1 MKNYFLSILFIL
13 LINNSFAQDLDY
25 PRLGVGFQG
34 SFPAW
39 GLSAKADFDETNSA
53 QAIIGVVGPFSSYY
67 GRYLYNFN
75 ESGDTFVIKPYVFA
89 QAGMYSYDYYN
100 FYDSYLGTKTENV
113 FGYGAGAGIEWHYAP
128 FTDKLRFNLEVG
140 YSKVDFNFYNFKA
153 IMFGA
158 GIHYHF
164 NL

>member
-25 PRLGVGFQG
+25 PRLGIGFQG

-53 QAIIGVVGPFSSYY
+53 QAIIGVAGPFSSYY

-89 QAGMYSYDYYN
+89 QAGMYSYN
-100 FYDSYLGTKTENV
+100 FMNINTQNV
-113 FGYGAGAGIEWHYAP
+113 FGYGAGGGIEHHLPALS
-128 FTDKLRFNLEVG
+128 DKLRLNLEVG
-140 YSKVDFNFYNFKA
+140 YSKVDFNYYNFKS

>member
-1 MKNYFLSILFIL
+1 MKNYFLSILFIF

-25 PRLGVGFQG
+25 PRLGVGFQA

-53 QAIIGVVGPFSSYY
+53 QAIIGVAGPFSSYY

-75 ESGDTFVIKPYVFA
+75 EGGDDFVIKPYVFA
-89 QAGMYSYDYYN
+89 QAGMYSYDYNY
-100 FYDSYLGTKTENV
+100 SYLGLGKTENV

-128 FTDKLRFNLEVG
+128 FTDKLRFSLEVG
-140 YSKVDFNFYNFKA
+140 YSKVDFNHYDFKA
-153 IMFGA
+153 IMFGG

>member
-53 QAIIGVVGPFSSYY
+53 QAIIGVAGPFSSYY
-67 GRYLYNFN
+67 GRYLYNFT
-75 ESGDTFVIKPYVFA
+75 ESGDNLVIKPYVFA
-89 QAGMYSYDYYN
+89 QAGMYSYDYN
-100 FYDSYLGTKTENV
+100 YLFSAKTENV
-113 FGYGAGAGIEWHYAP
+113 FGYGAGSGIEYHFP
-128 FTDKLRFNLEVG
+128 GLSDKLRFNMEVG
-140 YSKVDFNFYNFKA
+140 YSKVDFKYYNFKS